1 MNENGIF
8 RIMEYSTFIIFSKFE
23 AELRTNQGKDQLEPW
38 VKYIEWV
45 EQTYP
50 KGGKEGN
57 LPTLLEK
64 CIKEFKDDQT
74 YSQDTRYLDVWIK
87 YASMAQKPL
96 DLYNFMFTNQL
107 CTKLPDFYIN
117 WAWQLEEN
125 GMIKKADQAFRNGI
139 DMVDHS
145 DPKFEVMETKH
156 RQFQSRVMKKMVNDS
171 EVSSA
176 GFLTASSGEEERAV
190 LGSLQGHGKHQ
201 KVGSMRIGHAK
212 KSDQPGALPLTARN
226 PPHQQTKPGFA
237 IFQDDGPIEP
247 TFNRPSLPTSNNL
260 PFSKQQNRE
269 NEMNAGK
276 WTKSS
281 VVKKSHGVALDKIDS
296 APHFSVHQDEGLEQP
311 NGSTSHKIQPGESTV
326 LSSRKITNEDD
337 DQQDV
342 AVALFEPL
350 DPTKRPMYCKHLV
363 YQGTTEFSFEEIRGV
378 RWRKRHEERE
388 LKRKQEEMAKMMRQ
402 MEEEKEMMRKQMEAE
417 RLAMRQ
423 QQEEIRREQER
434 LIGMQQSVSEAVK
447 KQQEDMMRQQ
457 EEFRKLKADMETQM
471 KHVTKHPITNQSSSC
486 NSSNSNVG
494 KGYQSTSAGI
504 LSSEISSQSQET
516 STNPSH
522 LQKSSSFL
530 EDTKLLL
537 TYGSNPNSLHKTPTR
552 MDALPPMTSR
562 QLSMPSPTVNTK
574 EAQMLMQELWGGPCQ
589 SVRDTSKNQGKGTS
603 LYLSK

>member
-1 MNENGIF
+1 M
-8 RIMEYSTFIIFSKFE
+8 
-23 AELRTNQGKDQLEPW
+23 Q
-38 VKYIEWV
+38 YIEWV

-74 YSQDTRYLDVWIK
+74 YSQDARYLDVWIK

-96 DLYNFMFTNQL
+96 DLYNFMFSNQL

-125 GMIKKADQAFRNGI
+125 GFIKKAEQAFKSGI
-139 DMVDHS
+139 DMVDHN
-145 DPKFEVMETKH
+145 DPKFEVMENKH

-171 EVSSA
+171 DLSSA
-176 GFLTASSGEEERAV
+176 SFQNPSSREEERAV

-226 PPHQQTKPGFA
+226 PPSQQTKPGFT
-237 IFQDDGPIEP
+237 IFQDDGPSEP
-247 TFNRPSLPTSNNL
+247 TFNRPPAPSTNNL
-260 PFSKQQNRE
+260 PFAKQQNRE

-276 WTKSS
+276 WTKST
-281 VVKKSHGVALDKIDS
+281 VVKKSHGVALDQID
-296 APHFSVHQDEGLEQP
+296 ATPHFSVHQDEGLEQP
-311 NGSTSHKIQPGESTV
+311 AGPTAHKIQPGASTV

-363 YQGTTEFSFEEIRGV
+363 YQGTTEFSFEEIRGA

-402 MEEEKEMMRKQMEAE
+402 MEEEKELMRQQMEAE

-423 QQEEIRREQER
+423 QQEEMRREQER
-434 LIGMQQSVSEAVK
+434 LISMQQSVSEAVK

-471 KHVTKHPITNQSSSC
+471 KQAAKHPTTNQSSSYS
-486 NSSNSNVG
+486 SSNSNVG
-494 KGYQSTSAGI
+494 KGFQSTSAGI

-516 STNPSH
+516 STNPSN

-552 MDALPPMTSR
+552 MDAVPPLSSR

-574 EAQMLMQELWGGPCQ
+574 EAQMLMQQLWGGPCQ
-589 SVRDTSKNQGKGTS
+589 SDREAPKEPAKGMCIVCKKVNLVFKSKI
-603 LYLSK
+603 